1 MTDESEI
8 IAQELSRQGEEIRAL
23 QAELTEIRQVIAAL
37 LEQVSASERD
47 FYEAMTAAMR
57 TASEAMVAWEQATI
71 AAGRLVKSPASR
83 GEASRGE
90 ESPRAETP
98 DND

>member
-8 IAQELSRQGEEIRAL
+8 LAQELSRQGDEIRAL
-23 QAELTEIRQVIAAL
+23 QAEITEIRRVVASL
-37 LEQVSASERD
+37 LEQVSTSERD

-71 AAGRLVKSPASR
+71 AAAQLVKRPSSES
-83 GEASRGE
+83 GEA
-90 ESPRAETP
+90 PRADES
-98 DND
+98 

>member
-8 IAQELSRQGEEIRAL
+8 LAQELSRQGEEIRAL
-23 QAELTEIRQVIAAL
+23 QAEITEIRRVVAAL

-71 AAGRLVKSPASR
+71 AAGLLVKRPAS
-83 GEASRGE
+83 GSE
-90 ESPRAETP
+90 ETP
-98 DND
+98 RGDEPELRPAEP

>member
-8 IAQELSRQGEEIRAL
+8 LAQELSRQGEEIRAL
-23 QAELTEIRQVIAAL
+23 QAEITEIRRVVAAL

-57 TASEAMVAWEQATI
+57 TASEAMVAWEQAAI
-71 AAGRLVKSPASR
+71 AAGLLVKRRASGSEEGPR
-83 GEASRGE
+83 GDDPELQPTE
-90 ESPRAETP
+90 P
-98 DND
+98 

>member
-8 IAQELSRQGEEIRAL
+8 LAQELSRQGDEIRAL
-23 QAELTEIRQVIAAL
+23 QAEITEIRRVVASL
-37 LEQVSASERD
+37 LEQVSTSERD

-71 AAGRLVKSPASR
+71 AAALLVKRTSSES
-83 GEASRGE
+83 GEA
-90 ESPRAETP
+90 PRADES
-98 DND
+98 

>member
-8 IAQELSRQGEEIRAL
+8 LAQELSRQGEELRAL
-23 QAELTEIRQVIAAL
+23 QAEVTEIRRVVAAL

-57 TASEAMVAWEQATI
+57 TASEAMVARQ
-71 AAGRLVKSPASR
+71 RLHVSL
-83 GEASRGE
+83 
-90 ESPRAETP
+90 
-98 DND
+98 